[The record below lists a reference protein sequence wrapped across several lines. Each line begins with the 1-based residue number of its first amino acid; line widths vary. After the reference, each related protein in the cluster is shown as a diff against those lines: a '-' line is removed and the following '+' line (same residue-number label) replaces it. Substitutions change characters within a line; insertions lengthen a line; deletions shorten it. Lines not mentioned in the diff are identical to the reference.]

1 MFRAV
6 QRTAVGF
13 EASYR
18 RHLAAEQRRA
28 VLDALTQTFDDES
41 TVGQIVDAAVALG
54 YVGLGDLSLADLAD
68 ALLTEA
74 RASHAASGASASDAD
89 ASDVD
94 DDDDEPAVAASDD
107 EDEDDASDED
117 EDEDEADEEEEE
129 EVKPAKARGRAK
141 KAAPK
146 GKAAKTKP
154 APAKPAAK
162 APAGKGK
169 ATKIS
174 LDDRMSLAEA
184 AAVLLPLVRGL
195 GQATMQQLEQATEG
209 AGRRKLRFHIGQLV
223 RNGHLERH
231 GMGRGT
237 YYTVAR
243 G

>member
-1 MFRAV
+1 M

-68 ALLTEA
+68 ALLTDA
-74 RASHAASGASASDAD
+74 RASQAASSATASDAEASDAD
-89 ASDVD
+89 EDE
-94 DDDDEPAVAASDD
+94 DDDEPAVAASDD
-107 EDEDDASDED
+107 EDEDE
-117 EDEDEADEEEEE
+117 EEEDEEEEE
-129 EVKPAKARGRAK
+129 EEVAKPAKTRGRAK
-141 KAAPK
+141 KPAGK

-169 ATKIS
+169 PTKIS

-237 YYTVAR
+237 YYTVA
-243 G
+243 